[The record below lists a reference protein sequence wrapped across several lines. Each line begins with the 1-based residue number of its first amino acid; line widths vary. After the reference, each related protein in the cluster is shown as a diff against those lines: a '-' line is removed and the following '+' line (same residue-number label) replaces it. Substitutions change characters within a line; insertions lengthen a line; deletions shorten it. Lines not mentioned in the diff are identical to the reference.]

1 MRFVVGLVEG
11 ADPDGF
17 PLRESAGG
25 ASTVNSADTRQAWV
39 KMHIILAERRRQ
51 GQKPMF
57 LVVFFFSMS
66 VRIYHIG
73 PSQVRTSL
81 HKAHKSKKAHGLKSK
96 IRFLYFCCSCM
107 SRSLGHCFPT

>member
-25 ASTVNSADTRQAWV
+25 ASTGNSADTRQAWV

-81 HKAHKSKKAHGLKSK
+81 HKAHKSKRLMA
-96 IRFLYFCCSCM
+96 
-107 SRSLGHCFPT
+107 